1 MKIENFISSK
11 IGAYITTMLVSL
23 KFFRKIASNVIDNN
37 TYKRMMKTQDD
48 KMPQKMIEDKQQ
60 IVHNIVKT
68 VDRWVGS
75 GKASKNTF
83 RNFITGFAKAFSSN
97 ESIKGKFKR
106 TYGFNPPS
114 FLTLSPTKRCNLKCK
129 GCYASSS
136 ADSAETLDFGIVDRI
151 VREQKEL
158 WDSHFTVI
166 SGGEPFLYRSQGKGI
181 LDLAERHPDTFFLVY
196 TNGTLI
202 NREIAHRIAELGNV
216 TPAISVEGFEEE
228 TDERRGDGVHR
239 KILNTFKN
247 LREEGVL
254 FGLSVTATKFNSE
267 LILSPEFIDYY
278 VDKLGAYYIWI
289 FQYMPIGRSFSL
301 DLMVSPEQRVEMLKK
316 TREWMYKRELFI
328 ADFWNSATLSNGCI
342 AAGRHDGGGYIY
354 IDWSGNV
361 MPCVFNPYSQ
371 DNILSRYKTGGNL
384 NDVLMSP
391 IMKGIRKWQK
401 AYINDSKPGRYGN
414 MLIPCP
420 IRDHHKDMREIIDEC
435 KANPVDEPAKHAL
448 EDKEYY
454 RGMCLYDER
463 IDAITDKT
471 WEKEFLKTEKQQ
483 DRKEEN
489 ILSKI
494 RNSM

>member
-1 MKIENFISSK
+1 MKIVNFLSTK
-11 IGAYITTMLVSL
+11 MGVKFTTMLVSNR
-23 KFFRKIASNVIDNN
+23 FFRKIAANVIDKN
-37 TYKRMMKTQDD
+37 THKRLMKSKDD

-60 IVHNIVKT
+60 IVHNITKV

-75 GKASKNTF
+75 GNTSRKIFKNF
-83 RNFITGFAKAFSSN
+83 LTGFAKAFSGN
-97 ESIKGKFKR
+97 EAVKKKFR
-106 TYGFNPPS
+106 MTYGFNPPS
-114 FLTLSPTKRCNLKCK
+114 FLTISPTKKCNLKCK

-136 ADSAETLDFGIVDRI
+136 AASAEILDFDVVDRI

-158 WDSHFTVI
+158 WASHFTVI
-166 SGGEPFLYRSQGKGI
+166 SGGEPFLYRSHGKGI

-202 NREIAHRIAELGNV
+202 TKEVAHRIAELGNI
-216 TPAISVEGFEEE
+216 TPAISVEGFQEE
-228 TDERRGDGVHR
+228 TDDRRGKGVHR

-267 LILSPEFIDYY
+267 LILSSEFIDYY

-301 DLMVSPEQRVEMLKK
+301 DLMVSPEQRVEMLRK
-316 TREWMYKRELFI
+316 TRKWMYQRELFI
-328 ADFWNSATLSNGCI
+328 ADFWNSAMLSNGCI
-342 AAGRHDGGGYIY
+342 AAGRHEGGGYIY

-371 DNILSRYKTGGNL
+371 DNILLKYKSGGNL
-384 NDVLMSP
+384 NDILMSP
-391 IMKGIRKWQK
+391 IMRGIREWQK
-401 AYINDSKPGRYGN
+401 AYINNSKPERYGN

-420 IRDHHKDMREIIDEC
+420 IRDHHKDMREIIEQS

-463 IDAITDKT
+463 ISDITDRI
-471 WEKEFLKTEKQQ
+471 WEKEFLRGKKHPDE
-483 DRKEEN
+483 KEEN
-489 ILSKI
+489 LVSKI
-494 RNSM
+494 RGII